1 MPTMPTR
8 TPSSLQAALASGLVL
23 LGLGLLVTPLPAQA
37 EKADRAK
44 PMELLADKSGTADLQ
59 NQVTRL
65 SGNVVITQGT
75 LRIKADRVEVRQTPD
90 GFHVGTA
97 WGTAGTPVSYRQKR
111 DGLDEFVE
119 GLAERVEFDGKTEV
133 LRFIGSG
140 VVRRLRG
147 SVVVDEITGAL
158 IVWNHATEQFSVQ
171 GGTASASSSANGAS
185 NAAGRVRAVLT
196 PPPGSAAAESGSKP
210 ARAASEPR

>member
-1 MPTMPTR
+1 MPDMPTR
-8 TPSSLQAALASGLVL
+8 HTPRLQAAQVAGLVL
-23 LGLGLLVTPLPAQA
+23 MGLLAATPAQA

-44 PMELLADKSGTADLQ
+44 PMELLADKSGSADLQ

-111 DGLDEFVE
+111 DGLDEYVE

-147 SVVVDEITGAL
+147 NVVVDEITGAL
-158 IVWNHATEQFSVQ
+158 IVWNHAAEQFSVQ
-171 GGTASASSSANGAS
+171 GGAQADTGATG
-185 NAAGRVRAVLT
+185 GRVRAVLT
-196 PPPGSAAAESGSKP
+196 PPPGSAAAESGGKP
-210 ARAASEPR
+210 GRAASEPR

>member
-8 TPSSLQAALASGLVL
+8 HSSFLQASLACLVL
-23 LGLGLLVTPLPAQA
+23 LPSLLATAPPAQA

-75 LRIKADRVEVRQTPD
+75 MRIKADRVEVRQTPD
-90 GFHVGTA
+90 GFHIGTA
-97 WGTAGTPVSYRQKR
+97 WGNASAPVSYRQKR

-147 SVVVDEITGAL
+147 NVVVDEITGAL
-158 IVWNHATEQFSVQ
+158 IVWNHAAEQFSVQ
-171 GGTASASSSANGAS
+171 GGTPTAGTGASSP
-185 NAAGRVRAVLT
+185 AGRVRAVLT
-196 PPPGSAAAESGSKP
+196 PPPGSAAAESGSRP